1 MEASKGQ
8 GVSIVKALNEIFK
21 KKNLDLDKP
30 ELAERLA
37 ILLSKESME
46 EGHQKTLPEKVIKN
60 IVQLVNEKYREKTR
74 Q

>member
-1 MEASKGQ
+1 MWE
-8 GVSIVKALNEIFK
+8 
-21 KKNLDLDKP
+21 KNLDLDKP

-37 ILLSKESME
+37 ILLSKEILE

-74 Q
+74 E